1 MPLVSLTAVLGIAVA
16 GCSSGSTADDGPDK
30 NPTKSA
36 KASPAPT
43 KSSADP
49 QAQEKKAALTT
60 YARMWDEQVKAYA
73 KADATGTDLK
83 KYATKDAL
91 GRAMGDLLLMKKA
104 GTAAKGAPTH
114 RNTKI
119 DAPIDLGAKIPKAR
133 VTDCLDITNW
143 PTVKRST
150 GKVLPFPSTQPMRYL
165 TTAQAEKWGNQWII
179 TKVETHGNRTC

>member
-1 MPLVSLTAVLGIAVA
+1 MPLVSLTAVLGIAVTA
-16 GCSSGSTADDGPDK
+16 CSDDSSPDDGPAK
-30 NPTKSA
+30 APTKTA

-43 KSSADP
+43 RSADDP
-49 QAQEKKAALTT
+49 QMREKKAALST

-73 KADATGTDLK
+73 QADIKGTDLK

-91 GRAMGDLLLMKKA
+91 GRAMGDLLLMKRA

-114 RNTKI
+114 HNTKV
-119 DAPIDLGAKIPKAR
+119 DAPIDLNAKIPKAR

-143 PTVKRST
+143 PTIKRST
-150 GKVLPFPSTQPMRYL
+150 GKVLPFPSAQPLRYL
-165 TTAQAEKWGNQWII
+165 TTAQAEKWGKQWII